1 MMSMKPDFIDFNSV
15 VHPDAKLQKTY
26 LFGMSCM
33 WKSFEEKVG
42 LLSVDFVN
50 LYVEFWHTSR
60 RMGCHFV

>member
-42 LLSVDFVN
+42 LLSVDF
-50 LYVEFWHTSR
+50 
-60 RMGCHFV
+60 CKFVC